1 MKCFMNTKNIIIL
14 IFTLVLFSC
23 NNDIADSVKKISS
36 EFIGKW
42 EITAFRLTSEPSETK
57 HNLPYI
63 VNGVSL
69 ISGGYE
75 VNETS
80 VKMYAN
86 GIVLQNLQELYSD
99 GDTIYN
105 SSGQSGVNIQ
115 IDGNNAIV
123 TTLTEVDYCKKV
135 FKFSW
140 E

>member
-1 MKCFMNTKNIIIL
+1 MNTKNIIIL
-14 IFTLVLFSC
+14 IFTLVLFGC
-23 NNDIADSVKKISS
+23 NNDTTNSVKKISS

-42 EITAFRLTSEPSETK
+42 EITTFRFTNESSETK
-57 HNLPYI
+57 HTLPYT
-63 VNGVSL
+63 VNGINL

-86 GIVLQNLQELYSD
+86 GIILQNLQELYSD
-99 GDTIYN
+99 GNAIYN